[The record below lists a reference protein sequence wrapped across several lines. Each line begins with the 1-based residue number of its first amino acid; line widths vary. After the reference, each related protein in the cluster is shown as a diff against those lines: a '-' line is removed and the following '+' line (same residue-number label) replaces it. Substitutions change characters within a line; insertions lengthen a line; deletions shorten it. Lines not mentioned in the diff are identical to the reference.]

1 MDREVWCAAV
11 YGVAKSWTRLS
22 DWTTTGAMSTEQEE
36 SGENGAGET
45 HPLTHFSVVTWEIL
59 PRVKTNCI
67 KIREENKAQIL
78 SWQWITVHLFVKI
91 FLFNISFKNI
101 KHFKSTVIHMSVIG
115 LLYFSPS
122 SWHPWVTAGSWGADS
137 EMRQSPVLLAPLR
150 SSPLLGKGEEK

>member
-1 MDREVWCAAV
+1 MNMNLSKVQETVKDREAWSAIVH
-11 YGVAKSWTRLS
+11 GVAKSWTRLS
-22 DWTTTGAMSTEQEE
+22 DWTITGPMSTEQEE

-101 KHFKSTVIHMSVIG
+101 GKECLIWPCFLNMSFKWKCYSEPTKQAVW
-115 LLYFSPS
+115 Y
-122 SWHPWVTAGSWGADS
+122 HP
-137 EMRQSPVLLAPLR
+137 
-150 SSPLLGKGEEK
+150 